1 MINYSKSEGFYH
13 ILNSCLLN
21 SSPVLAHDRPE
32 SGKVLRNTISF
43 NCFLESYKEN
53 FLHKDIIVKNVP
65 KQNQSSNEGINKFN
79 TDFYKLCSDTFLNE
93 SNYNLSQ
100 SNHTNT
106 NQKLDRFKISYQ
118 F

>member
-1 MINYSKSEGFYH
+1 MSNQK
-13 ILNSCLLN
+13 
-21 SSPVLAHDRPE
+21 
-32 SGKVLRNTISF
+32 
-43 NCFLESYKEN
+43 
-53 FLHKDIIVKNVP
+53 
-65 KQNQSSNEGINKFN
+65 QSSNEGINKFN

-106 NQKLDRFKISYQ
+106 NQKIDRLKISYQ